1 MSMRSLA
8 VLLALA
14 VGAIAPAVADDP
26 RSAIPPA
33 CLKRFERGR
42 EELIERGFAPTADND
57 TQRWLLV
64 DQTRSS
70 VHLSLQMRT
79 SADGAATFYTAF
91 VQRPRRGLEP
101 SPWRVH
107 RGTYCCDEHAS
118 REDHLFEH
126 RWSRA
131 SNGLQAT
138 VSIVE
143 FEAARNDRETIRW
156 RDMFARVTRE
166 MADDCLAAARR

>member
-1 MSMRSLA
+1 MRSLA
-8 VLLALA
+8 VIVALVVEA
-14 VGAIAPAVADDP
+14 VTPAIADDQ
-26 RSAIPPA
+26 RSTIPPA

-42 EELIERGFAPTADND
+42 EELIERGFAPTTDKD
-57 TQRWLLV
+57 TQRWLV
-64 DQTRSS
+64 IDQSGSS

-79 SADGAATFYTAF
+79 SADGAATFYTAY
-91 VQRPRRGLEP
+91 VQRPRRGFAP

-107 RGTYCCDEHAS
+107 RGPYCCDEHAS

-138 VSIVE
+138 VSVVE
-143 FEAARNDRETIRW
+143 FEAARNDRETVRW
-156 RDMFARVTRE
+156 RDMFARVTRA
-166 MADDCLAAARR
+166 MADDCLAAGHR